1 MHLHLLIPELLWPEP
16 EDGLAYQE
24 LGPATLPALSRL
36 LDRCPP
42 RRESALAPETWLAQA
57 LEGDRA
63 PLAYRR
69 WQGEGMA
76 EGVGDRG
83 LLDKTTVPQQNP
95 IQVPSSRPILWLCA
109 DPAHLRLHQEQVVLA
124 DSRDLGL
131 TPEEAQALGAA
142 LGEHFSQAGDLE
154 VQCFTPHPRRWYLRL
169 QGGWLDPVWQ
179 ATQAPDGVSLAPAQ
193 DYPAPPLSAVT
204 GRRLENLLP
213 RSGGAP
219 LARHLAA
226 LFNEAQMFLYAHP
239 VNEARE
245 ARGQATVNSLWLW
258 GAAWEPAIGPA
269 QPADVSRPWNVL
281 YSDDTL
287 SRGLARSA
295 DVPVQ
300 ALPDDYAGLASAAGT
315 VLAQIPDLLP
325 PAQYQEAEDWRQAL
339 LDLEQCWFAP
349 LLTALDGGQLE
360 SLTLVSPSSYGL
372 LSWTPAPRNPW
383 RFWQAF
389 RQPRGIQDL
398 ARTLAADRGEPR

>member
-16 EDGLAYQE
+16 EDGLAYQD

-42 RRESALAPETWLAQA
+42 RREPALAPETWLARA
-57 LEGDRA
+57 LEGESA

-69 WQGEGMA
+69 WQGE
-76 EGVGDRG
+76 EVGDSG
-83 LLDKTTVPQQNP
+83 LLDKNP
-95 IQVPSSRPILWLCA
+95 VAQPNLTPTPSSRPILWLCA

-131 TPEEAQALGAA
+131 TQEEAQALGGA
-142 LGEHFSQAGDLE
+142 LGEHFSQGDDLE

-169 QGGWLDPVWQ
+169 QGGWLDPAWQ
-179 ATQAPDGVSLAPAQ
+179 AGQTSAAPAD

-213 RSGGAP
+213 RSGDAP

-239 VNEARE
+239 VNGARE
-245 ARGQATVNSLWLW
+245 ARGQAPVNSLWLW
-258 GAAWEPAIGPA
+258 GAAWEPALGPA
-269 QPADVSRPWNVL
+269 PVRPTDASCPWHAL

-287 SRGLARSA
+287 SRGLARA
-295 DVPVQ
+295 AGVAVQ
-300 ALPDDYAGLASAAGT
+300 ALPEGYAGLTPAPGA

-325 PAQYQEAEDWRQAL
+325 PAQYQEGEDWRQAL
-339 LDLEQCWFAP
+339 LDLEQRWFAP
-349 LLTALDGGQLE
+349 LLAALDGGQLE
-360 SLTLVSPSSYGL
+360 GLTLISPSSYGL
-372 LSWTPAPRNPW
+372 LSWTPAPRKPW

-389 RQPRGIQDL
+389 RQPRGIQEQ
-398 ARTLAADRGEPR
+398 ARALAADRGAPR

>member
-16 EDGLAYQE
+16 EDGLAYQD

-42 RRESALAPETWLAQA
+42 RREPPLAPETWLARA
-57 LEGDRA
+57 LEGESA

-69 WQGEGMA
+69 WQGE
-76 EGVGDRG
+76 EVGDSE
-83 LLDKTTVPQQNP
+83 LLDKDTVNQQNLT
-95 IQVPSSRPILWLCA
+95 PSSRPILWLCA

-131 TPEEAQALGAA
+131 TPEEAQALGGA
-142 LGEHFSQAGDLE
+142 LGEHFSQGDDLE
-154 VQCFTPHPRRWYLRL
+154 VQCFTPHPQRWYLRL

-179 ATQAPDGVSLAPAQ
+179 AGQPLTAPAEG
-193 DYPAPPLSAVT
+193 YPAPPLSAVT

-213 RSGGAP
+213 RSGDAP

-239 VNEARE
+239 VNGARE
-245 ARGQATVNSLWLW
+245 ARGLAPVNSLWLW
-258 GAAWEPAIGPA
+258 GAAWEPASGPA
-269 QPADVSRPWNVL
+269 AAQPLAPPRPWSAL

-287 SRGLARSA
+287 SRGLAQGA
-295 DVPVQ
+295 GLPVQ
-300 ALPDDYAGLASAAGT
+300 TLPHGYAGLAAASGT

-339 LDLEQCWFAP
+339 LDLEQHWFAP
-349 LLTALDGGQLE
+349 LLAALDGGRLAG
-360 SLTLVSPSSYGL
+360 LTLISPSSYGL
-372 LSWTPAPRNPW
+372 LSWTPAPRKPW

-389 RQPRGIQDL
+389 RQPRGIQEQ
-398 ARTLAADRGEPR
+398 ARALAAAPGVPR